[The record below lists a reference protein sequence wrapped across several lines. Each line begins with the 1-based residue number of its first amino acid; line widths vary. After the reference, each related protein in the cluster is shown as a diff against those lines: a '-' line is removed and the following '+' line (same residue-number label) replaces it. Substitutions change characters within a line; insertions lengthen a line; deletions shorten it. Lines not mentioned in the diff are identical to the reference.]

1 MRMARLLALAVVTV
15 SLCAS
20 LPVGAQ
26 QPVAPPPP
34 QIPYGVPISLEQA
47 KKVIA
52 GAEAEA
58 KKNSWNVVIAVLD
71 SGGHVVMLQRL
82 DGAQLG
88 SIDVAKEKAH
98 SAVLYRRPT
107 KMFQDL
113 VGQGGA
119 NLRLLRL
126 SGASVLE
133 GGIPLIVDG
142 KLIGAV
148 GVSGVTSEQDAQ
160 IAQAGAEAL
169 TK

>member
-1 MRMARLLALAVVTV
+1 
-15 SLCAS
+15 
-20 LPVGAQ
+20 
-26 QPVAPPPP
+26 
-34 QIPYGVPISLEQA
+34 
-47 KKVIA
+47 
-52 GAEAEA
+52 
-58 KKNSWNVVIAVLD
+58 
-71 SGGHVVMLQRL
+71 
-82 DGAQLG
+82 
-88 SIDVAKEKAH
+88 
-98 SAVLYRRPT
+98 
-107 KMFQDL
+107 MFQDL